1 MEPDIRHLPKT
12 DFEKHRILRANGE
25 VTIDGVYPEREK
37 GFYMLRLRVPGG
49 VLTLEQAF
57 ALADFAHLYSGG
69 EWHVDTRANIEFHA
83 VPEARLLEFVEKVE
97 TIGLTTRGA
106 CGDSVRNIV
115 LGSESA
121 SASVDR
127 IQRVVEA
134 ATERFAGKPEFEVLP
149 RKFKIAFYAAD
160 DREPLHRINDLG
172 FVEESGAG
180 TLPAADHDAD
190 GTSAVLRFSVWIGG
204 GLGRE
209 PRLGDLAFANVPA
222 QEVGN
227 LIEAAVLVH
236 NEWGNRK
243 NRARA
248 RLKFVLQDLGLAKVR
263 ELILQRWHAPADVDT
278 HPVVT
283 PTAPA
288 PRLSADGVHAQQD
301 GRFRV
306 RVPLVAGDITG
317 EGVKPILAAARR
329 AGATRIQL
337 SVRQNIAIPDVP
349 AQAVPGLVRELE
361 TLGYP
366 PSGWFG
372 ARDIVACPGASSCR
386 KGFVETHDFARVL
399 SDALQGAQ
407 APGWAKR
414 LRISVSGCPN
424 SCSQPQLYDLGFRGN
439 AGKANGVVVKGYDLL
454 IGGRLYGRTLVG
466 QQFAGLL
473 SQEDVIATAVTA
485 VNLIGEI
492 GHEGE
497 AFDALIDRI
506 GLLPFAR
513 QLQARVA
520 LQQGEWAS
528 VLTPL
533 RGIAVP
539 AMRLQARPAPAHGRD
554 DRGDALAGTPVP
566 LEAVS
571 AELEKLPPREILR
584 WAVETYGDKLLVSTA
599 LNAGGVLLM
608 QYLHEIAPGHPAY
621 FIDTGKLFPE
631 TLAYRDLLRTHF
643 GLNIVTVGPDFA
655 EPEFAAT
662 YGANLWE
669 RDANLCCNIRK
680 VQVMNRLR
688 HCKAAWVSALRREQG
703 GERADIA
710 VLETGADG
718 TIKMQPLAL
727 ATRAE
732 IDRELAVYG
741 IPQHPLLVR
750 GYRSIGCEPCTAAV
764 AEGVSERAGRWAGT
778 AKTECGLHSPARR
791 KPELQETRHE

>member
-1 MEPDIRHLPKT
+1 MEPEIRHLPKT
-12 DFEKHRILRANGE
+12 DFEKHRIVRANGE

-49 VLTLEQAF
+49 VLTLDQAD

-83 VPEARLLEFVEKVE
+83 VPEASLLEFVEKVE

-121 SASVDR
+121 GASVDR
-127 IQRVVEA
+127 IQQVVEA
-134 ATERFAGKPEFEVLP
+134 ATRRFAGKPEFEVLP

-172 FVEESGAG
+172 FVEERSAG
-180 TLPAADHDAD
+180 VPPADL
-190 GTSAVLRFSVWIGG
+190 SFSVWVGG

-209 PRLGDLAFANVPA
+209 PRLGDLLFANVPE

-243 NRARA
+243 NRAKA
-248 RLKFVLQDLGLAKVR
+248 RLKYVLEDLGLAKVR
-263 ELILQRWHAPADVDT
+263 ELILQRWQAPQG
-278 HPVVT
+278 VVT
-283 PTAPA
+283 NPALAVHAPA
-288 PRLSADGVHAQQD
+288 PRLSADGVHVQHD
-301 GRFRV
+301 GNFRV
-306 RVPLVAGDITG
+306 RVPLVAGDIIG
-317 EGVKPILAAARR
+317 QGVKPILAAARR
-329 AGATRIQL
+329 AGVRRIQL

-349 AQAVPGLVRELE
+349 AAAVPELVRELE
-361 TLGYP
+361 ALGFP

-399 SDALQGAQ
+399 SDALVKAQ

-439 AGKANGVVVKGYDLL
+439 AGKARGAVVKGYDLL
-454 IGGRLYGRTLVG
+454 IGGRLYGRTLIG
-466 QQFAGLL
+466 QQFASLL
-473 SQEDVIATAVTA
+473 SQDDVVATAVAA

-492 GHEGE
+492 SREGE
-497 AFDALIDRI
+497 AFDALMDRI

-513 QLQARVA
+513 QLQARVT
-520 LQQGEWAS
+520 LQQGEWAG
-528 VLTPL
+528 VLAPV
-533 RGIAVP
+533 AAKVP
-539 AMRLQARPAPAHGRD
+539 RTAAEAE
-554 DRGDALAGTPVP
+554 AL
-566 LEAVS
+566 S
-571 AELEKLPPREILR
+571 ADLEKLPPREILR
-584 WAVETYGDKLLVSTA
+584 WAVEAFGDRLLISTA
-599 LNAGGVLLM
+599 LNAGGVLLL
-608 QYLHEIAPGHPAY
+608 QWLHEIAPQHPAY
-621 FIDTGKLFPE
+621 FINTGKLFPQ
-631 TLAYRDLLRTHF
+631 TLAYRDLLRERF
-643 GLNIVTVGPDFA
+643 GLNIVTVGPDFT

-688 HCKAAWVSALRREQG
+688 QGKAAWVSALRREQG
-703 GERADIA
+703 GERADIR
-710 VLETGADG
+710 VLEFEADG
-718 TIKMQPLAL
+718 VVKVQPLAL
-727 ATRAE
+727 ATRAD
-732 IDRELAVYG
+732 IDRELGVYG
-741 IPQHPLLVR
+741 IPQHPLLDQ
-750 GYRSIGCEPCTAAV
+750 GFRSVGCEPCTAPV
-764 AEGVSERAGRWAGT
+764 AQGQSERDGRWAGT
-778 AKTECGLHSPARR
+778 GKTECGLHSPRR
-791 KPELQETRHE
+791 AKAQLQGAQS

>member
-1 MEPDIRHLPKT
+1 MEPEIRHLPKT
-12 DFEKHRILRANGE
+12 DFEKHCILRSNGE

-49 VLTLEQAF
+49 VLTLDQAD

-83 VPEARLLEFVEKVE
+83 VPEASLIEFVERVE

-121 SASVDR
+121 GASVDA
-127 IQRVVEA
+127 IQQVVEA
-134 ATERFAGKPEFEVLP
+134 ATRRFAGKPEFEVLP

-172 FVEESGAG
+172 FVEESV
-180 TLPAADHDAD
+180 ADE
-190 GTSAVLRFSVWIGG
+190 TSAHLAFSVWVGG

-209 PRLGDLAFANVPA
+209 PRLGDLLFANVPA

-243 NRARA
+243 NRAKA
-248 RLKFVLQDLGLAKVR
+248 RLKYVLEDLGLARVR
-263 ELILQRWHAPADVDT
+263 ELILQRWQAPTGADTNPALAV
-278 HPVVT
+278 H
-283 PTAPA
+283 APA
-288 PRLSADGVHAQQD
+288 PRLSADGVHVQHD
-301 GRFRV
+301 GNFRV

-349 AQAVPGLVRELE
+349 ARAVPNLVRELE
-361 TLGYP
+361 ELGFP

-399 SDALQGAQ
+399 SDALVGAP

-439 AGKANGVVVKGYDLL
+439 AGKARGAVVKGYDLL
-454 IGGRLYGRTLVG
+454 IGGRLYGRTLIG

-473 SQEDVIATAVTA
+473 SQDDVVATAVAA

-492 GHEGE
+492 AREGE

-520 LQQGEWAS
+520 LQQGEWAR
-528 VLTPL
+528 VLSPL
-533 RGIAVP
+533 HGIAVP
-539 AMRLQARPAPAHGRD
+539 AMRLQARPAPAT
-554 DRGDALAGTPVP
+554 A
-566 LEAVS
+566 EAVS

-584 WAVETYGDKLLVSTA
+584 WAVETFGDRLLISTA
-599 LNAGGVLLM
+599 LNAGGVLLL
-608 QYLHEIAPGHPAY
+608 QWLQEIAPQHPAY
-621 FIDTGKLFPE
+621 FMDTGKLFPE
-631 TLAYRDLLRTHF
+631 TLAYRDLLRERF
-643 GLNIVTVGPDFA
+643 GLNVVTVGPDFA

-669 RDANLCCNIRK
+669 RDASLCCNIRK
-680 VQVMNRLR
+680 VQVMSRLR
-688 HCKAAWVSALRREQG
+688 QGKAAWVSALRREQG
-703 GERADIA
+703 GERADIK
-710 VLETGADG
+710 VLELEADG
-718 TIKMQPLAL
+718 VVKVQPLAL
-727 ATRAE
+727 ATRTE
-732 IDRELAVYG
+732 IDRELGVYG
-741 IPQHPLLVR
+741 IPQHPLLAR
-750 GYRSIGCEPCTAAV
+750 GFRSIGCEPCTAPV
-764 AEGVSERAGRWAGT
+764 AQGQNERDGRWAGT
-778 AKTECGLHSPARR
+778 GRTECGLHSPRR
-791 KPELQETRHE
+791 AKAALQETQP

>member
-1 MEPDIRHLPKT
+1 MEPDVRHLPKT
-12 DFEKHRILRANGE
+12 DFEKHRIVRSDGE

-37 GFYMLRLRVPGG
+37 GLYMLRLRVPGG
-49 VLTLEQAF
+49 VLTLDQAD
-57 ALADFAHLYSGG
+57 ALASFAHVYSGG

-83 VPEARLLEFVEKVE
+83 VPEARLIEFVEKIE

-121 SASVDR
+121 GASVDR
-127 IQRVVEA
+127 IQQVVEE
-134 ATERFAGKPEFEVLP
+134 ATGRFAGKPEFEVLP

-172 FVEESGAG
+172 FVEEGGAG
-180 TLPAADHDAD
+180 ILPAETGNAD
-190 GTSAVLRFSVWIGG
+190 GTTEVLRFSVWIGG

-209 PRLGDLAFANVPA
+209 PRLGDLLFANVPA

-243 NRARA
+243 NRAKA
-248 RLKFVLQDLGLAKVR
+248 RLKYVLEDLGLARVR
-263 ELILQRWHAPADVDT
+263 ELILQRWPAPTGVDLNPALAV
-278 HPVVT
+278 H
-283 PTAPA
+283 APA
-288 PRLSADGVHAQQD
+288 PRLSADGVHVQHD
-301 GRFRV
+301 GKFRV

-317 EGVKPILAAARR
+317 EGVKPVLAAARR
-329 AGATRIQL
+329 AGAARIQL

-349 AQAVPGLVRELE
+349 AAAVPELVRELE
-361 TLGYP
+361 ALGYP

-399 SDALQGAQ
+399 SDALVGAQ

-439 AGKANGVVVKGYDLL
+439 AGKARGAVVKGYDLL
-454 IGGRLYGRTLVG
+454 IGGRLYGRTLIG
-466 QQFAGLL
+466 QQFASLL
-473 SQEDVIATAVTA
+473 SQDDVVATAVAA

-492 GHEGE
+492 GREGE

-513 QLQARVA
+513 QLQTRVA

-539 AMRLQARPAPAHGRD
+539 ANGLHAHPAPAAWD
-554 DRGDALAGTPVP
+554 
-566 LEAVS
+566 AVS
-571 AELEKLPPREILR
+571 AELAKLPPREVLR
-584 WAVETYGDKLLVSTA
+584 WTVETFGDKLLISTA
-599 LNAGGVLLM
+599 LNAGGVLLL

-621 FIDTGKLFPE
+621 FINTGKLFAE
-631 TLAYRDLLRTHF
+631 TLAYRDLLRERF
-643 GLNIVTVGPDFA
+643 GLNIVTVGPDLA
-655 EPEFAAT
+655 EPEFAAS

-688 HCKAAWVSALRREQG
+688 QGKAAWVSALRREQG
-703 GERADIA
+703 GERADINP
-710 VLETGADG
+710 VEVEADG
-718 TIKMQPLAL
+718 VVKVQPLAL
-727 ATRAE
+727 ATRAD
-732 IDRELAVYG
+732 IDRELGVYG
-741 IPQHPLLVR
+741 IPQHPLLAR
-750 GYRSIGCEPCTAAV
+750 RYRSIGCEPCTAPV
-764 AEGVSERAGRWAGT
+764 ADGASERDGRWAGT
-778 AKTECGLHSPARR
+778 GKTECGLHSPRR
-791 KPELQETRHE
+791 AKAQLQGAQS